1 MMQTRIMR
9 SVKIFVREQLS
20 RLLEHMIRFFLSH
33 PEFKERA
40 LAILY
45 KLPAAESWLHGFALS
60 KGIVRGCV
68 CEEISPV
75 VSLEFSKLTPS
86 ARCIYLSL
94 KDAIK
99 GK

>member
-1 MMQTRIMR
+1 MRIMKAAKMIINKQI
-9 SVKIFVREQLS
+9 SHQL
-20 RLLEHMIRFFLSH
+20 ECMIRFFLNH
-33 PEFKERA
+33 PELKEWA
-40 LAILY
+40 LAILSR
-45 KLPAAESWLHGFALS
+45 LPAIESRLHGFALS

-68 CEEISPV
+68 CEEIPPV

-86 ARCIYLSL
+86 ARCIYLDL